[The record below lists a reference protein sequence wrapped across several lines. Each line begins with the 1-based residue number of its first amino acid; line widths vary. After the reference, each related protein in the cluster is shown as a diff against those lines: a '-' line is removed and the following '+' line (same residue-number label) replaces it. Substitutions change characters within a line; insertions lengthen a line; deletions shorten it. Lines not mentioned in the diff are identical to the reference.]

1 MGEIIF
7 SQTETIIFFTI
18 IILTFF
24 VIFIGF
30 PIYNIYSLI
39 STSKSQ
45 DFLESQEFKIII
57 SSLVIQIFA
66 FLLYFLTLFTKFQ
79 SGKFIFF
86 ILLIDLLMFLT
97 SFVLNIV
104 FLINFLNKD
113 DLDMD
118 TNIFYLLIW
127 YNTLQI
133 FFIFFIIYL
142 IVINM
147 NFRYFNNYLG
157 VKLSKPYNYENQ
169 SKILIY

>member
-1 MGEIIF
+1 
-7 SQTETIIFFTI
+7 
-18 IILTFF
+18 
-24 VIFIGF
+24 
-30 PIYNIYSLI
+30 
-39 STSKSQ
+39 
-45 DFLESQEFKIII
+45 
-57 SSLVIQIFA
+57 
-66 FLLYFLTLFTKFQ
+66 
-79 SGKFIFF
+79 
-86 ILLIDLLMFLT
+86 MFLT